1 MLLKKEELYATN
13 KIIISELNGGLYFEI
28 GQETTDDIAEA
39 VSILM
44 SKQID
49 EDDPIWKKEIKN
61 LDIVIAPEKSLFWLS
76 GGYKEWNSLANYNS
90 PWGEC
95 FLDFQEE
102 FGLSVLNCV
111 RGSKNLKEIRD
122 FFIKYLNLATMY
134 DFALSRNLVY

>member
-1 MLLKKEELYATN
+1 MRRKKMLLKKEELYATN

-61 LDIVIAPEKSLFWLS
+61 LNF
-76 GGYKEWNSLANYNS
+76 
-90 PWGEC
+90 
-95 FLDFQEE
+95 
-102 FGLSVLNCV
+102 
-111 RGSKNLKEIRD
+111 
-122 FFIKYLNLATMY
+122 
-134 DFALSRNLVY
+134 